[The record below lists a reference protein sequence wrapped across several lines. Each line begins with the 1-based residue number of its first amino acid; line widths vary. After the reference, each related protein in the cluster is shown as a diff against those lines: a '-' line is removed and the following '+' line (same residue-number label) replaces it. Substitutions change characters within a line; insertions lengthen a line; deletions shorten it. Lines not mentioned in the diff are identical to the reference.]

1 MSIRI
6 GYLLPT
12 RERIMAEQP
21 QAAPLL
27 ELAERA
33 ERLGFVLSRPV
44 YQRNRRP
51 QGGTGRLQG
60 DAGRSSVS
68 RMATDK
74 TQRVEL
80 PRLPPRRAELKSGQ
94 RYLL

>member
-33 ERLGFVLSRPV
+33 ERLGFVLSGPV

-60 DAGRSSVS
+60 DAGQAPYHGWPPTKPSHLSCRGC
-68 RMATDK
+68 R
-74 TQRVEL
+74 REEL
-80 PRLPPRRAELKSGQ
+80 N
-94 RYLL
+94 